1 MKKTQ
6 GELFWKNKREHP
18 GVKIAINGYGRI
30 GICVAKIIANRD
42 DVELVAINS
51 STPHSEIEYLTK
63 YDSVHWVYDKKV
75 EVKDWY
81 LIIWENTKAKILSDR
96 NPENLDFGEAEV
108 VLDCTGAFLT
118 QEKAKVYL
126 KNNIK
131 KVVMSAPAKDDT
143 PTFVIWVNEKDYAW
157 EKIVSNA
164 SCTTNWMWALTKI
177 IMEEF
182 WIEKAIMTTIHSY
195 TASQNVLDSKNP
207 KDRRKW
213 RSWVLNMIPTTTWA
227 AKAIVKIIPE
237 LEWKIHGQAVRV
249 PTPDVSLIDI
259 NFVLEKN
266 TTIEEVNNFLKKES
280 LWKYKEIISI
290 DNDMRVSSDFIWN
303 SNSCIV
309 APDMTQVVDWNLLKI
324 MAWYDNEWG
333 YSSRL
338 VDMAVLVSK

>member
-1 MKKTQ
+1 MSKT
-6 GELFWKNKREHP
+6 
-18 GVKIAINGYGRI
+18 KIAINWYWRI
-30 GICVAKIIANRD
+30 WICVAKIIAGRD

-63 YDSVHWVYDKKV
+63 YDSVHWNCPYAVKV
-75 EVKDWY
+75 ENWF
-81 LIIWENTKAKILSDR
+81 LNIWENVKAKILAERDI
-96 NPENLDFGEAEV
+96 EKLDFWSEWAEV

-118 QEKAKVYL
+118 SEKAKNYL
-126 KNNIK
+126 KNWVK

-143 PTFVIWVNEKDYAW
+143 PTFVIWVNEKKFNW
-157 EKIVSNA
+157 EKIISNA
-164 SCTTNWMWALTKI
+164 SCTTNWMWALTKV

-182 WIEKAIMTTIHSY
+182 GIEKAIMTTIHSY
-195 TASQNVLDSKNP
+195 TASQNLLDAKNP

-213 RSWVLNMIPTTTWA
+213 RSGSLNMIPTTTWA

-237 LEWKIHGQAVRV
+237 LEWKIHGQAIRV

-266 TTIEEVNNFLKKES
+266 TSIEEVNNFLEKAS
-280 LWKYKEIISI
+280 NWKYKWIIEI
-290 DNDMRVSSDFIWN
+290 DNEMKVSSDFIWN
-303 SNSCIV
+303 SSSCII
-309 APDMTQVVDWNLLKI
+309 APDMTQVIDWNLLKI

-338 VDMAVLVSK
+338 VDMGALIGKENQ

>member
-1 MKKTQ
+1 MKT
-6 GELFWKNKREHP
+6 
-18 GVKIAINGYGRI
+18 KIAINGYGRI
-30 GICVAKIIANRD
+30 GICVAKVIASRD

-51 STPHSEIEYLTK
+51 STPHWEIEYLTK

-126 KNNIK
+126 KNNVK

-143 PTFVIWVNEKDYAW
+143 HTFVIWVNEKDYAW

-164 SCTTNWMWALTKI
+164 SCTTNCLGPITKLI
-177 IMEEF
+177 EQNF

-195 TASQNVLDSKNP
+195 TATQNVLDSKNP
-207 KDRRKW
+207 KDRRKGRAAW
-213 RSWVLNMIPTTTWA
+213 LNMIPTTTWA
-227 AKAIVKIIPE
+227 AKAIVKIMPE

-249 PTPDVSLIDI
+249 PTPNVSLVDV
-259 NFVLEKN
+259 NYVLKKN
-266 TTIEEVNNFLKKES
+266 TSIEEVNKIIEEASKNE
-280 LWKYKEIISI
+280 YKNILAV
-290 DNDMRVSSDFIWN
+290 DNDMRVSSDFVWN
-303 SNSCIV
+303 SNSSII
-309 APDMTQVVDWNLLKI
+309 ASDMTQVIDWNLLKI